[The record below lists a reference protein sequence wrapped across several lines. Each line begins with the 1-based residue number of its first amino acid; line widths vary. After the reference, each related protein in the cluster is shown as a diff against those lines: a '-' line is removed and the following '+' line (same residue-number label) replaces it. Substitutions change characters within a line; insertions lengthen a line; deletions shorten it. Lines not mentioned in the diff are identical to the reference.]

1 MVEKKTAF
9 IHQASNQVW
18 THSKST
24 TIHQITNRTVVSNEI
39 NCSISN
45 DEVIYFTLNFIL
57 YNMFIM

>member
-1 MVEKKTAF
+1 MLLAMVEKKTAF

-39 NCSISN
+39 NCLTSKE
-45 DEVIYFTLNFIL
+45 EVIYFLV
-57 YNMFIM
+57 